1 VRCAVFITWPAG
13 LSASNAVRQQ
23 READQNHGETDDG
36 DGCVIHVTT
45 SDPSIAP
52 VAGSG
57 IGYFSGTYPR
67 GIMSAMMG
75 LQRPERAESME
86 ESGNFVWPQDWGDCK
101 RCSTLPQLIKPVGVL
116 KECSEEIVART
127 KDRILPILK
136 AKCPPQNPHPHIE
149 TLYVTITG
157 CPIVFWTAV
166 FSCEPY
172 PQAKYP
178 HFILHK
184 THTYTA
190 AVTP

>member
-1 VRCAVFITWPAG
+1 
-13 LSASNAVRQQ
+13 
-23 READQNHGETDDG
+23 
-36 DGCVIHVTT
+36 
-45 SDPSIAP
+45 
-52 VAGSG
+52 
-57 IGYFSGTYPR
+57 
-67 GIMSAMMG
+67 
-75 LQRPERAESME
+75 ME

-127 KDRILPILK
+127 KDKILPILK

-178 HFILHK
+178 VEAHPKSFLLRVFRRL
-184 THTYTA
+184 TSFFTRRTR
-190 AVTP
+190 TQQQ